1 MTLRGY
7 EVLEGMAEHVHAH
20 IIERTLIVWVRQAKE
35 LSLIG
40 TTSANE
46 NRAEQT
52 RSATYTSGSD
62 MGMQYQRKVSG
73 HKAGRLWKGHLKS
86 LISLP

>member
-7 EVLEGMAEHVHAH
+7 EALEGMAKHVHAY
-20 IIERTLIVWVRQAKE
+20 IIERTLIVWARQAKE

-46 NRAEQT
+46 NKAE
-52 RSATYTSGSD
+52 
-62 MGMQYQRKVSG
+62 M
-73 HKAGRLWKGHLKS
+73 
-86 LISLP
+86 